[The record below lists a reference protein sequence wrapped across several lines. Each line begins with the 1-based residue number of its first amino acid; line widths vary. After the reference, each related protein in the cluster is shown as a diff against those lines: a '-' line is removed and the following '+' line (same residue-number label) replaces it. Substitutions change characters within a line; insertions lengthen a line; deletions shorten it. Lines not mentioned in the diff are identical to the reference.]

1 VFLKSIPVQAPLYPE
16 PPYRYPGARGILI
29 VYETDRSSIE
39 KVLPDVLEV
48 GDMPL
53 AFLGVMEYPECEP
66 LGPYNEAYI
75 MVQAKCGDVSAWFN
89 PFMWVTT
96 EEALTAGREIW
107 GFPKKMAGIKVVQE
121 EERVTGTVERKGVKF
136 IEAVVEPSAPL
147 EMPFEASILTFKQ
160 MLKGDGSGLD
170 VKKVLLTTNP
180 LQIKKM
186 MGGEGRIKFAKSKE
200 DPVYI
205 LEPKKLAASVY
216 VEYDM
221 TLPYGRII
229 KTVV

>member
-1 VFLKSIPVQAPLYPE
+1 MKSIPVQAPMYPE
-16 PPYRYPGARGILI
+16 PPYQYPGARGILI
-29 VYETDRSSIE
+29 IYEIE
-39 KVLPDVLEV
+39 PENIKKVLPDVLEV

-53 AFLGVMEYPECEP
+53 AFLGVMEYPECNP
-66 LGPYNEAYI
+66 LGPYNEAYL

-107 GFPKKMAGIKVVQE
+107 GFPKKMADIKLVQE
-121 EERVTGTVERKGVKF
+121 EEKVTGIVERKGVKF
-136 IEAVVEPSAPL
+136 IEAVVEPTGPID
-147 EMPFEASILTFKQ
+147 MPFEASIMTFKQ

-180 LQIKKM
+180 LEMKKM
-186 MGGEGRIKFAKSKE
+186 MAGEGKIKFEKSEE
-200 DPVYI
+200 DPVHL
-205 LEPKKLAASVY
+205 LEPKNLSASVY

-221 TLPYGRII
+221 TLPYGKII
-229 KTVV
+229 KTIV

>member
-1 VFLKSIPVQAPLYPE
+1 MKSIPIQAPLYPE
-16 PPYRYPGARGILI
+16 PPYKYPGARGILI
-29 VYETDRSSIE
+29 IYETEPNNI
-39 KVLPDVLEV
+39 KQVLPDVLEV

-53 AFLGVMEYPECEP
+53 AFLGVMEYPVCEP
-66 LGPYNEAYI
+66 LGPYNEAYL

-107 GFPKKMAGIKVVQE
+107 GFPKKIAEIEVVQE
-121 EERVTGTVERKGVKF
+121 EERVVGTVERKGVRF

-147 EMPFEASILTFKQ
+147 EMPFEASIMTFKQ
-160 MLKGDGSGLD
+160 MLRGDGSGLD

-180 LQIKKM
+180 LEIKKM
-186 MGGEGRIKFAKSKE
+186 MGGEGKIKFEKSEE
-200 DPVYI
+200 DPVDL
-205 LEPKKLAASVY
+205 LEPTKLVASVY

-221 TLPYGRII
+221 TLPYGKII
-229 KTVV
+229 KTIV